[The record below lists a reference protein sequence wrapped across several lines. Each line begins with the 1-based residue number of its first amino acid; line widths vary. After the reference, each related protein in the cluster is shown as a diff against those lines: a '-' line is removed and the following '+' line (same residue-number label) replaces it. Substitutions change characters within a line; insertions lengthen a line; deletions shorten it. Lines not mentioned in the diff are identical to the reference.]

1 MAVVEVVSGSSSYLL
16 PGIALVIYCLWHATR
31 QWRSNDNFLDILL
44 AASGVSGP
52 TRARLWSS
60 ITAKRNEPIPRAIT
74 GNVRRGLRAQPQDNP
89 LTQTI
94 LAHMDKTLTPLA
106 ASDQLRRSIAEPAQV
121 SLFKWTVDVFTVTV
135 SDGAFGRV
143 CLDMFPEVVD
153 TMFLLQTNVYSIFT
167 RRPRMLAPK
176 AYAATDKL
184 AQLLAKYFALPREKK
199 MDCAEFVTMTEDEIR
214 AAAVT
219 DEELAM
225 IMLDNTSTTA
235 FWVLCRIVYNPE
247 LLSAIQGECEEAF
260 LRNEPMAPQDI
271 PAQLERCPILKATL
285 EETMR
290 LHCGIHVFRHI
301 TEDTEIGPYCL
312 RKGSNLLI
320 PYNRIQVSE
329 THWGPDAK
337 EFNYRRFLDNPELVT
352 SRYFRPFGDG
362 THQCGGKR
370 MAPQLVMYFVAIV
383 VCRYDVGISGG
394 MERCPFPR
402 VDTTK
407 GRATVPMPVAGD
419 VPHVTITPR
428 KSVSSC

>member
-1 MAVVEVVSGSSSYLL
+1 
-16 PGIALVIYCLWHATR
+16 
-31 QWRSNDNFLDILL
+31 
-44 AASGVSGP
+44 
-52 TRARLWSS
+52 
-60 ITAKRNEPIPRAIT
+60 
-74 GNVRRGLRAQPQDNP
+74 
-89 LTQTI
+89 
-94 LAHMDKTLTPLA
+94 
-106 ASDQLRRSIAEPAQV
+106 
-121 SLFKWTVDVFTVTV
+121 
-135 SDGAFGRV
+135 
-143 CLDMFPEVVD
+143 
-153 TMFLLQTNVYSIFT
+153 MFLLQTNVYSIFT

-184 AQLLAKYFALPREKK
+184 AQLLARYFALPREKK

-219 DEELAM
+219 NEELAM
-225 IMLDNTSTTA
+225 MYVWVFWGMLDNTSTTA
-235 FWVLCRIVYNPE
+235 FWVLCRILYNPE

-260 LRNEPMAPQDI
+260 PRNEPMTPHDI

-320 PYNRIQVSE
+320 PYDRIQVSE

-337 EFNYRRFLDNPELVT
+337 EFNYRRFFDNPELVT

-394 MERCPFPR
+394 IERCPFPR

-419 VPHVTITPR
+419 VPYVTITPR
-428 KSVSSC
+428 KSVSS